1 MKPSQKVIP
10 LFLPHSSVS
19 TAINKTGLWRY
30 VRPRFDEKTSPCSA
44 ACPLGEDI
52 ARIEMLV
59 SQKAFLEAWE
69 TIIKENPFPATCGR
83 VCFHHCEGAC
93 NRSQFDDPVAI
104 HHLERFLGDT
114 AIYAQPAPKIKTLP
128 DNGKKVAIAGG
139 GPAGLAAAYF
149 LACLGYCC
157 DVFEAQPEAGGI
169 LRWAIPRYRLPQ
181 DILQEEIKRLESL
194 AITIH
199 RRTPVSPEM
208 LEAFKSRYDALFCG
222 WGYGRAIDL
231 KIEGAQKA
239 IDGLQ
244 FLYQIRAEDVLLL
257 NAKGTAVII
266 GGGNT
271 AIDVAR
277 TLVRMGIEPTIVY
290 RRRREDMPAFDPE
303 VQMALNEGVKLKTLL
318 SPVGIQDAG
327 GPTPYLITLQKMKV
341 SATQVNGRVRV
352 VPDGDKTE
360 ALRVDYIFTAIGA
373 ETAEPW
379 QDTPDG
385 QNLSANLS
393 HCRFVHADVPTAYG
407 GDLTNRVQSVA
418 DAIAS
423 GKQAAIALDTYFKAG
438 WTAINQAVSDC
449 QVGPGPAISMAIYL
463 GETRKNRKSHVVTY
477 SEIKTDYF
485 RNAPQTIAPLL
496 AAGDRIRSFAP
507 VESTFS
513 KRAAV
518 EESRRCFNCGICN
531 DCDNCR
537 LYCPDMSVILDD
549 TGRRIDLDYCKGCGL
564 CVAEC
569 PRNAMALAEEDP

>member
-1 MKPSQKVIP
+1 MKPSQKVTP

-30 VRPRFDEKTSPCSA
+30 VRPRFVEKTSPCSA

-52 ARIEMLV
+52 ARIELLV
-59 SQKAFLEAWE
+59 SQKAFLQAWE

-114 AIYAQPAPKIKTLP
+114 AIYAQPAPEIKTLP

-149 LACLGYCC
+149 LVCLGYRC

-181 DILQEEIKRLESL
+181 NILQEEIKRLESL
-194 AITIH
+194 GITIH
-199 RRTPVSPEM
+199 SRTPVSPEM

-222 WGYGRAIDL
+222 WGHGRAIDL

-244 FLYQIRAEDVLLL
+244 FLCQIRAEDALLL

-303 VQMALNEGVKLKTLL
+303 VQMALNEGVKLKTLR
-318 SPVGIQDAG
+318 SPIGIQDAG
-327 GPTPYLITLQKMKV
+327 SPTPYFITLQKMKV
-341 SATQVNGRVRV
+341 SATQINGRARV
-352 VPDGDKTE
+352 VPDGAKTE
-360 ALRVDYIFTAIGA
+360 TLQVDYIFTAIGA
-373 ETAEPW
+373 ETAKPW
-379 QDTPDG
+379 QNTPDEEH
-385 QNLSANLS
+385 LSANLS
-393 HCRFVHADVPTAYG
+393 HCRLVQADVPIAYG

-423 GKQAAIALDTYFKAG
+423 GKQAAIALDTCFKAG
-438 WTAINQAVSDC
+438 WTAIDKAVTDC

-463 GETRKNRKSHVVTY
+463 GEARKNRKPHLVTS

-507 VESTFS
+507 VDSTFS
-513 KRAAV
+513 KRAAL

-531 DCDNCR
+531 DCGNCR

-549 TGRRIDLDYCKGCGL
+549 TGRSIDLDYCKGCGL

-569 PRNAMALAEEDP
+569 PRNAMALAEEDL

>member
-1 MKPSQKVIP
+1 MKPSQELIP

-52 ARIEMLV
+52 ARIELLV
-59 SQKAFLEAWE
+59 SQKAFLQAWE

-83 VCFHHCEGAC
+83 VCFHHCEVAC

-104 HHLERFLGDT
+104 HHLERFLGDR
-114 AIYAQPAPKIKTLP
+114 AIYAQPAPEIKTLP

-149 LACLGYCC
+149 LACLGYRC

-194 AITIH
+194 GITIH
-199 RRTPVSPEM
+199 SRTPVSPEM

-244 FLYQIRAEDVLLL
+244 FLYQIRAGDAVLL
-257 NAKGTAVII
+257 NPKGTAVII

-318 SPVGIQDAG
+318 SPIGIQDASS
-327 GPTPYLITLQKMKV
+327 PTQYLITLQKMKA
-341 SATQVNGRVRV
+341 SATQINGRSRV

-360 ALRVDYIFTAIGA
+360 ALQVDYIFTAIGA
-373 ETAEPW
+373 ETAKPW
-379 QDTPDG
+379 QDAPEEEH
-385 QNLSANLS
+385 LSANLS
-393 HCRFVHADVPTAYG
+393 HCRLVHADVPIAYG

-423 GKQAAIALDTYFKAG
+423 GKQAAIALDTYFKSG
-438 WTAINQAVSDC
+438 WTAINKAVTDC

-463 GETRKNRKSHVVTY
+463 GETRKNRKPHLVTY

-507 VESTFS
+507 VQSTFS

-549 TGRRIDLDYCKGCGL
+549 TGRSIDLDYCKGCGL

-569 PRNAMALAEEDP
+569 PRNAMALAEEDL